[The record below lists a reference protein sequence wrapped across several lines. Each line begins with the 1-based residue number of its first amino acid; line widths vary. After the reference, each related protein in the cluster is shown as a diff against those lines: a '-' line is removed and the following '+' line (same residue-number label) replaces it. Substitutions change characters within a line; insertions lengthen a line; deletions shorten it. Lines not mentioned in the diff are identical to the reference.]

1 MRVILLCLLLLLLL
15 GSTGVLAQ
23 APDVSVQPMG
33 FDYGPV
39 TVGGIRD
46 RAFALTNEDS
56 TTALI
61 VFATEIHGPDADQFE
76 LLSGGGGFILEP
88 GAVQLLSVRFAPT
101 ALGPKSAVLRIESD
115 DPDENPLDVPLAGVG
130 RGFPDL
136 GVSQTTLSFGDVAV
150 GATSILEVLLFNQG
164 LADLEVTA
172 AEVAG
177 DDAGLFGLV
186 APALPLTLAPQ
197 EQDTLRI
204 RFSPASNG
212 GKSARLRLFS
222 NDPDENPREILLFGQ
237 GASADIAV
245 DSTGYDFGE
254 VAVGSSAAFTFSISN
269 VGTADLVVDSLA
281 VEGAGADQ
289 FQVTGG
295 APPFG
300 LGPGEAQPLT
310 VQFVPGA
317 EGPQS
322 AVLALFSNDPDEP
335 RLDLALR
342 AVTLAPRLALSALQ
356 IDFGGLLAGLDT
368 TRALLLIN
376 TGQANLT
383 IFDQR
388 ITGGD
393 STQFAFDG
401 RPAPFSLAPTDS
413 ILLPVRFAPTTAG
426 AKQSTLQIASNSL
439 TQPVLGIPL
448 AGQASTIRAETGG
461 VARLGEDVTVTFTLP
476 AGFRPSTRE
485 VRYRSAGETS
495 FRTAEVS
502 GAGPEYRATIPGI
515 AVRLGG
521 VEYFVRVTAGSG
533 VVTLPVTAP
542 ESQPLFLPAFVSRV
556 EAPLPLPARD
566 HRMISVPLVLDQAA
580 VDAVLTDDYG
590 PYNTRRWRLFRWEGD
605 DYAEYPALASSFAAG
620 NGFWLI
626 TSDGAP
632 FDVENGRSADPS
644 MPFRLT
650 LQPGWNQI
658 GNPYA
663 FPVAWPAASLDPR
676 IEAPVAYDS
685 LGFQYGQTLLNPWE
699 GYFVHNLAPTP
710 LTVALSPGA
719 SGGKQGAPGG
729 GASYRLRL
737 FADVAGE
744 PLRDT
749 QTYLGFA
756 EQAHA
761 GQDALDFTKAPP
773 LGPYVRVAVVDE
785 GTRYAGNFKPMPEG
799 GAHWDLEVDGTS
811 PAKSVRIR
819 LAGQGRLPEGYGL
832 YVLDRDRRQAL
843 ALTDSTIAVDLPPE
857 AGAVRRLRI
866 LVSTPQYADA
876 HRDGIPLTPAAFHL
890 APNFPNPF
898 RDVTTIRY
906 QVSAPGPVRIEIY
919 NLVGQRVRTLVDAA
933 HEPGSYTAFW
943 DGRTEGGVPAASGL
957 YLYRLRAGAFTAT
970 QKMLLIR

>member
-1 MRVILLCLLLLLLL
+1 MRAILTCFLLLAL

-23 APDVSVQPMG
+23 DVSMQPMG

-39 TVGGIRD
+39 AVGGIRD

-61 VFATEIHGPDADQFE
+61 VFATEIQGPDADQFE

-115 DPDENPLDVPLAGVG
+115 DPDENPFDVPLAGVG

-136 GVSQTTLSFGDVAV
+136 GVSETTLSFGNVAV
-150 GATSILEVLLFNQG
+150 GASSLQEILLFNQG

-172 AEVAG
+172 AELG
-177 DDAGLFGLV
+177 GEDAALFGLV

-204 RFSPASNG
+204 RFTPASNG

-222 NDPDENPREILLFGQ
+222 NDPDENPTEILLFGQ

-254 VAVGSSAAFTFSISN
+254 VAVGSSATFTFSVSN
-269 VGTADLVVDSLA
+269 AGTADLVVDSLA
-281 VEGAGADQ
+281 VEGAGAGQ
-289 FQVTGG
+289 FQVIGG

-300 LGPGEAQPLT
+300 LGPGETQPLT

-322 AVLALFSNDPDEP
+322 AVLTLFSNDPDEP
-335 RLDLALR
+335 RLALALR

-356 IDFGGLLAGLDT
+356 IDFGELLAGLDT
-368 TRALLLIN
+368 TQTLLLVN

-383 IFDQR
+383 VFDRR

-393 STQFAFDG
+393 SAQFVFDG
-401 RPAPFSLAPTDS
+401 RPAPFSLAPSDS
-413 ILLPVRFAPTTAG
+413 ILLPVRFTPTSAG
-426 AKQSTLQIASNSL
+426 AKQSTLRIASNSL
-439 TQPVLGIPL
+439 TQPVLDVSL
-448 AGQASTIRAETGG
+448 AGRASTIRAETGG

-476 AGFRPSTRE
+476 AGLQTGTRE

-495 FRTAEVS
+495 FRTADVT
-502 GAGPEYRATIPGI
+502 GTGPEYRATIPGI

-521 VEYFVRVTAGSG
+521 VEYFVRVSAGSG
-533 VVTLPVTAP
+533 VVTLPVADP
-542 ESQPLFLPAFVSRV
+542 ESQPVFLPAFVNRV

-566 HRMISVPLVLDQAA
+566 HRMISVPLLLDEPA

-605 DYAEYPALASSFAAG
+605 DYAEYPAVAGTFAAG

-644 MPFRLT
+644 APFRLT

-663 FPVAWPAASLDPR
+663 FPVAWPASSADPR
-676 IEAPVAYDS
+676 IEDPVAYDS
-685 LGFQYGQTLLNPWE
+685 LGFQYGQTALNPWE
-699 GYFVHNLAPTP
+699 GYFVRNLASTP
-710 LTVALSPGA
+710 LTVTLSAGA
-719 SGGKQGAPGG
+719 PAGKQGAPGMS

-737 FADVAGE
+737 LADVAGE

-756 EQAHA
+756 ELARA
-761 GQDALDFTKAPP
+761 GHDALDFTKAPP
-773 LGPYVRVAVVDE
+773 IAGPYVRVAIVAE
-785 GTRYAGNFKPMPEG
+785 GERYAGNFKPIQAGG
-799 GAHWDLEVDGTS
+799 GAYWDLEVDGTS
-811 PAKSVRIR
+811 RGKSVRIR
-819 LAGQGRLPEGYGL
+819 LAGEGRLPEGYGL

-843 ALTDSTIAVDLPPE
+843 ALTDSTVVVDLPSE

-866 LVSTPQYADA
+866 LVSTPEYAGA
-876 HRDGIPLTPAAFHL
+876 HRDGIPLTPAAFRL
-890 APNFPNPF
+890 AQNFPNPF
-898 RDVTTIRY
+898 RDETTIRY
-906 QVSAPGPVRIEIY
+906 QVSAAGPVHLAIY
-919 NLVGQRVRTLVDAA
+919 NLVGQRVRTLVDAV
-933 HEPGSYTAFW
+933 HEAGTYTARW
-943 DGRTEGGVPAASGL
+943 DGRTEEGVPAASGL
-957 YLYRLRAGAFTAT
+957 YLYRLRAGASTAT